1 MVKFERGRVGT
12 GSVLALD
19 AIGKQ
24 DSYLYNEN
32 LADSRWDPSYT
43 QTTNFAITQRAVTL
57 PGSNWINHEIKVE
70 FIPKSS
76 GDMFSN
82 MHLACSLPALPP
94 GNVYTDQIGR
104 AIFSQIDFMIDG
116 QVIESLNDDWYILRD
131 QLFLDADEKNAM
143 AQAIN
148 GGYAEGT
155 LSTLSNTPQ
164 IDMIIPLDFFFCRRH
179 SRYKKHRE
187 RLDRPHFPTCAL
199 YNQKIYINFKFQPW
213 SWFSN
218 SIPDQRIG
226 NITMNKPLVIYTS
239 STANSLTTGDTNVYV
254 TDDISFWPNSNG
266 SITIDSEQMTYTLK
280 NGNQLNGLVRP
291 NRTTHSNGAPI
302 TLTSNTG
309 FTYTSNIIMYPVSN
323 CVVGM
328 YIYGIPT
335 LSGNPAVI
343 NSIDSANNILN
354 ITYTNVVPTSQT
366 YPLSF
371 SFSKVTKNLSLPP
384 VFISASDH
392 YTFTFDSSANM
403 YPGMQV
409 NGTDIVG
416 GPLYI
421 QGTPV
426 VASNNINQ
434 FYANIISNVGSTV
447 NFYINNKV
455 PYLTTGTTYVN
466 FPNSVFVTLT
476 NVNGSNLTGTVTA
489 GNPLALSNGIVTID
503 SPPIVNNLV
512 TLSYPWQQPVLA
524 DLTTLGPVN
533 LGSSYVNGNTI
544 VTFGTSTPLP
554 YLDYLTTN
562 VNFTNVT
569 TSLLLNVAATTITA
583 NYNGSNVVG
592 AFNGYNGSVT
602 IGSLG
607 SSNALNTT
615 ASFVGTASG
624 IGNTVIGFTVTSN
637 LLPQPSLLSS
647 PVTFTGI
654 AQIPIIQSAVQG
666 YVSNISGNYVSN
678 ITAYTGQNVTIYK
691 TSMPV
696 TVSDNI
702 QKIVPVIF
710 NSPIDLTTTSNVIT
724 INNRK
729 DIFVGQVVTGM
740 PAITGTAYVSAINGN
755 QYTIT
760 YPVQNQITVGFPF
773 VSTDS
778 NIIVNGDI
786 TFWPDING
794 SISINSENMLYG
806 QKLGSNL
813 IGVTRSENMQG
824 YNEAGSNVTVM
835 SLVSEGS
842 NNLAN
847 TSTAMTNVQTVV
859 TLSGNVSAWPASGVV
874 QLGTSEVCPYSLS
887 GQTITL
893 SRVLP
898 SVAYPQYTNVL
909 LQNTFTLVSTLAA
922 SIGPSDTLITLTGN
936 VASWPTTGTVLIETS
951 EVCTYAGKSG
961 QNITLTRGS
970 YPRSHPA
977 FANVVYQNT
986 YTTSS
991 MGIAMTPGSNTFTL
1005 SSTPFALRDWP
1016 TNNAMVVVDNE
1027 TIFYGIRQGNV
1038 FSNCFNRNLVWS
1050 THFVGESILNL
1061 RAWEFSVSV
1070 QNLTDFISAP
1080 RLLVEEIQLSEEE
1093 KQYTK
1098 AIPRRLVVNHV
1109 QRQPPLYFDQG
1120 TNGQI
1125 SIGINASF
1133 PVTFLCWFIRR
1144 GDFESLTRYVDSRYS
1159 YGYTTKYINT
1169 STPITFFNGVKLNYI
1184 DLIDSA
1190 QITLSGNSILSQIAG
1205 GLYFTMKQPFD
1216 HALSIPTKSVYIY
1229 AFGLNPKEYNQGGF
1243 MDFSPLDASTTT
1255 LSLTFK
1261 PEYATELAKAFS
1273 LYLFYYGYTILEVK
1287 DGFGRLVFV

>member
-32 LADSRWDPSYT
+32 LQDSRWDPSYT

-70 FIPKSS
+70 FIPKSC

-82 MHLACSLPALPP
+82 MHLVCSLPALPP

-104 AIFSQIDFMIDG
+104 AIFSQVDFMIDG
-116 QVIESLNDDWYILRD
+116 QIIESLNDDWYILRD

-148 GGYAEGT
+148 GGYSEGT

-187 RLDRPHFPTCAL
+187 RLDRPHFPTCAI

-218 SIPDQRIG
+218 SIPDTRIG
-226 NITMNKPLVIYTS
+226 NITMNTPLVIYTS
-239 STANSLTTGDTNVYV
+239 KTSNSLTLGDTNVYV

-266 SITIDSEQMTYTLK
+266 SITIDNEQMTYSVKTGQYLS
-280 NGNQLNGLVRP
+280 GLVRP

-309 FTYTSNIIMYPVSN
+309 FTYTSNITMYPVSN
-323 CVVGM
+323 CVTGM

-354 ITYTNVVPTSQT
+354 ITYMNVIPTSQT

-371 SFSKVTKNLSLPP
+371 SFAKVNKNISLPP

-403 YPGMQV
+403 YPGMQI

-416 GPLYI
+416 GPMYI

-426 VASNNINQ
+426 ITANNINQ
-434 FYANIISNVGSTV
+434 FFANIVSNVGSTV
-447 NFYINNKV
+447 SFYINKSV
-455 PYLTTGTTYVN
+455 PYLTTGNTYVN
-466 FPNSVFVTLT
+466 FPNSVFVTVT
-476 NVNGSNLTGTVTA
+476 NVNGSNLTGTVTS

-503 SPPIVNNLV
+503 SPPIVGNYV
-512 TLSYPWQQPVLA
+512 TVSYPWQQPVLSA
-524 DLTTLGPVN
+524 LTTVGPVN
-533 LGSSYVNGNTI
+533 LGSSYVSGNTI
-544 VTFGTSTPLP
+544 VTFGTNASFP

-569 TSLLLNVAATTITA
+569 TSLLLNVPATTITA
-583 NYNGSNVVG
+583 NYNGSNLVST
-592 AFNGYNGSVT
+592 FQGYNGSVT

-607 SSNALNTT
+607 SSNALNTI
-615 ASFVGTASG
+615 ASFIGTAGGS
-624 IGNTVIGFTVTSN
+624 GNTIVGFTVTSN
-637 LLPQPSLLSS
+637 LLAQPSLLASQ
-647 PVTFTGI
+647 VIFTGI
-654 AQIPIIQSAVQG
+654 SQRPVIQSAVQG
-666 YVSNISGNYVSN
+666 YVSNISGNYTSN
-678 ITAYTGQNVTIYK
+678 ITAYYGQNVTIYK

-696 TVSDNI
+696 SASDNV
-702 QKIVPVIF
+702 QKTVPVIF

-724 INNRK
+724 ITNRK
-729 DIFVGQVVTGM
+729 DIFVGQIVTGM
-740 PAITGTAYVSAINGN
+740 PTIAGTAQVSAINGS
-755 QYTIT
+755 QYTIS
-760 YPVQNQITVGFPF
+760 YPVQNQITVGFP
-773 VSTDS
+773 VTSTDS
-778 NIIVNGDI
+778 NIIVSGDV

-806 QKLGSNL
+806 QKYLSNL
-813 IGVTRSENMQG
+813 LNITRSQNMQG
-824 YNEAGSNVTVM
+824 YNKAGSNVVVM
-835 SLVSEGS
+835 SVVSEG

-847 TSTAMTNVQTVV
+847 TATSVSNVQTVV
-859 TLSGNVSAWPASGVV
+859 TLSGNVSAWPSSGVV
-874 QLGTSEVCPYSLS
+874 QIGTSEVCPYTLS
-887 GQTITL
+887 GQVITL
-893 SRVLP
+893 TRVLP
-898 SVAYPQYTNVL
+898 SVAYTQYTNVL
-909 LQNTFTLVSTLAA
+909 LQNTYTLVSTLAS
-922 SIGPSDTLITLTGN
+922 SIGTADTNITLTGN
-936 VASWPTTGTVLIETS
+936 IASWPSTGTVLIETS
-951 EVCTYAGKSG
+951 EVCAYSGKNG
-961 QNITLTRGS
+961 QTITLTRGS
-970 YPRSHPA
+970 YPRAHSA
-977 FANVVYQNT
+977 FSNVVFQNT
-986 YTTSS
+986 YTSTTL
-991 MGIAMTPGSNTFTL
+991 GVAMNPASNTFTI
-1005 SSTPFALRDWP
+1005 SAQPFTVRDWP
-1016 TNNAMVVVDNE
+1016 TNNAMVVIDNE
-1027 TIFYGIRQGNV
+1027 VVFYGIRQGNV

-1050 THFVGESILNL
+1050 THFVGESILNF
-1061 RAWEFSVSV
+1061 RDWEFPVSI

-1080 RLLVEEIQLSEEE
+1080 RLLIEEIQLTEEE

-1098 AIPRRLVVNHV
+1098 SIPRRLVVNHV
-1109 QRQPPLYFDQG
+1109 QKQPPLYFDQG

-1125 SIGINASF
+1125 TVGIGATF

-1184 DLIDSA
+1184 DLIDTA
-1190 QITLSGNSILSQIAG
+1190 QISLSGNSILSQIAG

-1243 MDFSPLDASTTT
+1243 MDFSPLNASTTT

-1261 PEYATELAKAFS
+1261 PQYATELAKAFS